1 MQFFR
6 KVIGKEC
13 RKPKDQCELAGV
25 LRDSSEFLCEKCNSE
40 LSPVT
45 RTNPLA
51 VLAVVLGALLVLGG
65 AAYLIIGRTGSSG
78 GLGGPDEDSTGAA
91 PATEVRFR
99 YALQMAGDDH
109 PQIVPPTY
117 VFQSGDRF
125 RLLLRTLEKS
135 NALYV
140 FYEDRASGR
149 MQVLYPG
156 PDQSRGLANTNDSD
170 EAISVPP
177 GDGAWIRLDQNPGDE
192 RFVVI
197 ASANQLAAL
206 PVDPNGCTRDEF
218 DRALKQ
224 IGKEQRMRE
233 AKSIPGPEWTD
244 ESAAGAGVVV
254 AHLVVQ
260 HR

>member
-1 MQFFR
+1 MPFFR

-13 RKPKDQCELAGV
+13 RKPKEKCELSGV
-25 LRDSSEFLCEKCNSE
+25 LRDSSEFLCEKCNAE

-51 VLAVVLGALLVLGG
+51 VLVVVLGALLVLGG
-65 AAYLIIGRTGSSG
+65 AAYLIVGRTGSSG
-78 GLGGPDEDSTGAA
+78 GGGVPDEGSAGPA
-91 PATEVRFR
+91 PATEVQFR
-99 YALQMAGDDH
+99 YALQMAGDDQ
-109 PQIVPPTY
+109 PQIVPPSH
-117 VFQSGDRF
+117 VFHSGDRF
-125 RLLLRTLEKS
+125 RLLLRSPDKS

-149 MQVLYPG
+149 MQTLYPAPG
-156 PDQSRGLANTNDSD
+156 QSRGLDNSD
-170 EAISVPP
+170 AGETVSVPP

-197 ASANQLAAL
+197 ASVNQLAAL

-218 DRALKQ
+218 DQALKQ
-224 IGKEQRMRE
+224 IGKEQRVRE

-244 ESAAGAGVVV
+244 ESAAGAAVLV
-254 AHLVVQ
+254 ARLVVQ
-260 HR
+260 HQ